1 MFARTIAAMLAAAL
15 FTSGCVIVPTGTS
28 SGPRKASLDKVML
41 AMALPKG
48 TDLDDYR
55 GGTPWNRAR
64 LTVSRLDN
72 GAPDLV
78 QPLEGVKGGLKAK
91 APLSNLDPGA
101 PYRMDI
107 ELIYDEPGGLER
119 VVARGAMGADE
130 DDAVEL
136 KPGSNQ
142 LKIPVAPTVKG
153 DKVAL
158 EPLVIKKS
166 RSRDVDFDDDD
177 DDLFDF
183 KMGLGKDDDDDDTTV
198 ISENEDVLATVIGV
212 VGGALIA
219 GLLAGDDE
227 KKDAKKASKTR

>member
-1 MFARTIAAMLAAAL
+1 MIARTIAAMLAAAL
-15 FTSGCVIVPTGTS
+15 FTSGCVIVPTGAATT
-28 SGPRKASLDKVML
+28 PRKASLDKVML
-41 AMALPKG
+41 QMALPEG
-48 TDLDDYR
+48 TDLDSYR

-91 APLSNLDPGA
+91 APLKNLDPGA

-119 VVARGAMGADE
+119 VVARGAMGETE

-136 KPGSNQ
+136 KAGSNAI
-142 LKIPVAPTVKG
+142 KIPVMPTVKG

-158 EPLVIKKS
+158 EPLVVRKS
-166 RSRDVDFDDDD
+166 TRR
-177 DDLFDF
+177 
-183 KMGLGKDDDDDDTTV
+183 DDDDDTTIRFGDRTDGDTTV
-198 ISENEDVLATVIGV
+198 VGETASDAEILATVIGV
-212 VGGALIA
+212 VGGAILS
-219 GLLAGDDE
+219 GMLSDE
-227 KKDAKKASKTR
+227 DEDEDED

>member
-1 MFARTIAAMLAAAL
+1 MFARTIAAMLATAL
-15 FTSGCVIVPTGTS
+15 FTSGCVIVP
-28 SGPRKASLDKVML
+28 SGASVPRKASLDKVML

-48 TDLDDYR
+48 TDLDSYR

-64 LTVSRLDN
+64 LTVSRLDS

-91 APLSNLDPGA
+91 APLRNLDPGA

-119 VVARGAMGADE
+119 VVARGAMGTDE

-136 KPGSNQ
+136 KPGSNA

-158 EPLVIKKS
+158 EPLVVKKAKS
-166 RSRDVDFDDDD
+166 RDSDDDD
-177 DDLFDF
+177 DFFDF
-183 KMGLGKDDDDDDTTV
+183 KMDLDDEDDSDDTTV
-198 ISENEDVLATVIGV
+198 VGEDDVLATVIGV
-212 VGGALIA
+212 VGGAIIA
-219 GLLAGDDE
+219 GLLKGDDDE
-227 KKDAKKASKTR
+227 KDAKKAAKTR